1 MPRPVRRPDW
11 EGCPM
16 PLFRVVK
23 RPNTPPP
30 ETSRDAGA
38 SGAPPNEAVAADHD
52 APAAPR
58 SGWVA
63 IAVGGLVGLV
73 AVAAVSVALVRG
85 ARNGEGPP
93 APAAQGGATAPQG
106 GEAGVVDASTG
117 QASIN
122 PDFNLEDV
130 IARVNGKAI
139 AMRDLDR
146 AVRVARVLGDLSG
159 DPVPANGSPELRQF
173 QIQMLKRLI
182 DLELMRQGAK
192 RAGLLVPG
200 GATADVIQGYLT
212 QVGADQGRLEEEM
225 QKHGVTADELDRW
238 FKDARTANFFVTQSL
253 RVGKETESPDTL
265 SADWL
270 EDQWATQAIGVNF
283 YEP

>member
-1 MPRPVRRPDW
+1 
-11 EGCPM
+11 M
-16 PLFRVVK
+16 PLFRVEK
-23 RPNTPPP
+23 RPKMPSP
-30 ETSRDAGA
+30 EPGRDAGA
-38 SGAPPNEAVAADHD
+38 SGTVAAEVVARAHD

-58 SGWVA
+58 SGVAA

-73 AVAAVSVALVRG
+73 AVAAVSVVLVRG
-85 ARNGEGPP
+85 ARNGEGPS
-93 APAAQGGATAPQG
+93 APAAQGGATAPQADQ
-106 GEAGVVDASTG
+106 AGSVDASTG
-117 QASIN
+117 PASIN

-146 AVRVARVLGDLSG
+146 SVRVARVLGDLSG
-159 DPVPANGSPELRQF
+159 DPVPANDSPELKQF

-200 GATADVIQGYLT
+200 GATVDVIQGYLA
-212 QVGADQGRLEEEM
+212 QVGADQGRLDEEM
-225 QKHGVTADELDRW
+225 QKHGVAAEELDRW

-253 RVGKETESPDTL
+253 SAGKETESRDTI

-270 EDQWATQAIGVNF
+270 KDQWATQAIEVNF